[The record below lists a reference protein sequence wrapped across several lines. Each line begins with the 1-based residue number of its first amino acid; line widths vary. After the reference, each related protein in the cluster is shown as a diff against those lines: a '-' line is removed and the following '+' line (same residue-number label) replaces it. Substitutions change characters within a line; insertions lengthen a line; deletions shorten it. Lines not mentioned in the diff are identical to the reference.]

1 MKNLLK
7 SFVVILL
14 SMMLICGFAGHVF
27 ADSNI
32 DWDDPGIVGGTN
44 TSNNTTNTN
53 LSNNTNL
60 NSVNTNTNI
69 SNSNNNTNNT
79 NNTNTSANVNNNSKA
94 SNELAYTGI
103 ESVNGIVAVI
113 AVLGA
118 FVAVYSFRKIQ
129 DYKNIK

>member
-79 NNTNTSANVNNNSKA
+79 NTSANVNNNSKA

-129 DYKNIK
+129 NYKNIK

>member
-79 NNTNTSANVNNNSKA
+79 NTSANVNNNSKA